1 MTDTLTPFAYGDQ
14 PVRVVTIDGDPWF
27 VLADLCRVLE
37 LSNPSMVADRLDD
50 DALSTAEVI
59 DSMGREQSARIVS
72 EPGMYAVVFMSR
84 KPEAAAFRRWIT
96 SEVLPAIR
104 KHGAYLTPD
113 TIEQVLADPDTVIRL
128 ATNLKEERALRRL
141 AEAERLV
148 AQQRAG
154 ELEAQAAAD
163 APKVIFADAVAASH
177 TSILVGDLA
186 KLLRG
191 NGVQV
196 GATRLFKALR
206 RDGYLINRNGSDWNM
221 PTQKSMELG
230 LFEIKETAIT
240 HADGHVTVS
249 RTPKVT
255 GKGQRYFVERY
266 LDGRLRVEA
275 AA

>member
-14 PVRVVTIDGDPWF
+14 PVRVVTIAGEPWF
-27 VLADLCRVLE
+27 VLADLARVLDISDVSR
-37 LSNPSMVADRLDD
+37 LNSRLDD
-50 DALSTAEVI
+50 GVRQTHPILDSLGRTQTAT
-59 DSMGREQSARIVS
+59 IVS
-72 EPGMYAVVFMSR
+72 EAGMYEVVIRSD

-104 KHGAYLTPD
+104 KHGGYLTPD
-113 TIEQVLADPDTVIRL
+113 TIEQVLADPDTLIRL
-128 ATNLKEERALRRL
+128 ATTLKEERALRRL

-148 AQQRAG
+148 AEQRAG
-154 ELEAQAAAD
+154 ELEERATAD

-191 NGVQV
+191 NGIQV

-266 LDGRLRVEA
+266 LDGRLTVEA